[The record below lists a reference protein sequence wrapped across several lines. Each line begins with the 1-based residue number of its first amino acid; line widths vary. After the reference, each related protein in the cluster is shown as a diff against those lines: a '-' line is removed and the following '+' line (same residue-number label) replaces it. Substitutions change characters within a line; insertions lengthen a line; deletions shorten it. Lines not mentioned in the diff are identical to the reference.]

1 MEMALKIRLLRK
13 EDVPR
18 LKEIHDRDYPD
29 LEFFLDRPLLS
40 AFVIEDEEDRIIL
53 AGGVEG
59 IAESLLLTD
68 KTQSRIKIGKALVE
82 AQRFSLF
89 TCGRHNV
96 QELYA
101 FVTDDDYAKHLIQH
115 GFQKREDTVLRMR
128 L

>member
-1 MEMALKIRLLRK
+1 MAQKIRLLRK
-13 EDVPR
+13 EDVPV
-18 LKEIHDRDYPD
+18 LKAIHDRDYPS

-40 AFVIEDEEDRIIL
+40 AFVIEDENDKIIL
-53 AGGVEG
+53 AGGIEG
-59 IAESLLLTD
+59 IAESLLLTN

-101 FVTDDDYAKHLIQH
+101 FVDDEEYAKHLLQH
-115 GFQKREDTVLRMR
+115 GFEQRKDTVLRMR

>member
-1 MEMALKIRLLRK
+1 MVPKIRLLRK

-18 LKEIHDRDYPD
+18 LKEIHDRDYPS

-40 AFVIEDEEDRIIL
+40 AYVIEDENDEIIL

-59 IAESLLLTD
+59 IGEALLLTD

-89 TCGRHNV
+89 TCGRHNI

-101 FVTDDDYAKHLIQH
+101 FVTEPSYAKHLVHH
-115 GFQKREDTVLRMR
+115 GFEEREDMVLRMR

>member
-1 MEMALKIRLLRK
+1 MNIRLLRK
-13 EDVPR
+13 EDTPR
-18 LKEIHDRDYPD
+18 LKKIHERDYPD

-40 AFVIEDEEDRIIL
+40 AYVIEDENDEIII

-59 IAESLLLTD
+59 IGEALLLTN
-68 KTQSRIKIGKALVE
+68 KTKSRIKIGKALIE

-89 TCGRHNV
+89 TCGRHNI

-101 FVTDDDYAKHLIQH
+101 FVTETDYEKHLIQH
-115 GFQKREDTVLRMR
+115 GFEKREDTVLRMR

>member
-1 MEMALKIRLLRK
+1 MNIRLLRK
-13 EDVPR
+13 EDTPR

-40 AFVIEDEEDRIIL
+40 AYVIEADDGEIIM

-59 IAESLLLTD
+59 IGEALLLTN

-89 TCGRHNV
+89 TCGRHNI

-101 FVTDDDYAKHLIQH
+101 FVTETDYEKHLIQH
-115 GFQKREDTVLRMR
+115 GFKKREETVLRMR

>member
-1 MEMALKIRLLRK
+1 MNIRLLTRK
-13 EDVPR
+13 DEAR
-18 LKEIHDRDYPD
+18 LQAIHDRDYPN
-29 LEFFLDRPLLS
+29 LEFFLRRPLLS
-40 AFVIEDEEDRIIL
+40 AYVIEDDNEEIIM

-59 IAESLLLTD
+59 IGEALLLTD

-89 TCGRHNV
+89 TCGQHNI

-101 FVTDDDYAKHLIQH
+101 FVDDEDYKKHLIQH
-115 GFQKREDTVLRMR
+115 GFQKREEMVLRMR

>member
-1 MEMALKIRLLRK
+1 MGVKIRKLHK
-13 EDVPR
+13 SDVPL
-18 LKEIHDRDYPD
+18 LKEIHDRDYPE

-40 AFVIEDEEDRIIL
+40 AFVIEDDDEKIVL

-89 TCGRHNV
+89 TCGRHNI

-115 GFQKREDTVLRMR
+115 GFQKREDKVLRMR

>member
-1 MEMALKIRLLRK
+1 MGLKIRTLSNSDIPK
-13 EDVPR
+13 
-18 LKEIHDRDYPD
+18 LKEIHDRDYPE

-40 AFVIEDEEDRIIL
+40 AFVIEDNDDKIVL
-53 AGGVEG
+53 AGGIEG

-82 AQRFSLF
+82 AQRYSLF
-89 TCGRHNV
+89 TCGRHNI

-101 FVTDDDYAKHLIQH
+101 FVSDEEYADHLLRH
-115 GFQKREDTVLRMR
+115 GFEKRENIVLRMR